1 MHPLDNIIWKALNT
15 RQAHLAE
22 AADVA
27 RRFIPE
33 ISPLAGLREPSAESY
48 RSLAGLVPEKSVAA
62 VFLDQPY
69 APQPKWQWIAGA
81 PLLQMVCENAKQIDP
96 TQTSHQISFVELGDK
111 DSPDMI
117 ELTSLTKPGPFGKR
131 THELG
136 TYFGIRH
143 DGKLIAMAGERMKV
157 PGFTEVSAVCTH
169 PDQSGKGYARLL
181 MSEVMRR
188 IRERGETPFLHVRQ
202 DNARA
207 IALYEKLGLR
217 KRLWAHYAILRRI
230 ENGEQGYSEQG

>member
-1 MHPLDNIIWKALNT
+1 MIAMHPLDNIIWKALNT

-22 AADVA
+22 SAESA

-48 RSLAGLVPEKSVAA
+48 RSLAELVPEKSTAA

-69 APQPKWQWIAGA
+69 APQPKWQWIGGA
-81 PLLQMVCENAKQIDP
+81 PLLQMVWDNGTQIDP
-96 TQTSHQISFVELGDK
+96 AQTSHQISLVELGDR

-117 ELTSLTKPGPFGKR
+117 ALTGLTKPGPFGKR

-136 TYFGIRH
+136 IYFGIH
-143 DGKLIAMAGERMKV
+143 QQGKLIAMAGERMKV

-169 PDQSGKGYARLL
+169 PEHTGKGYARLL
-181 MSEVMRR
+181 MSEVVRQ
-188 IRERGETPFLHVRQ
+188 IRNRGETPFLHVRQ
-202 DNARA
+202 DNAGA
-207 IALYEKLGLR
+207 IALYEKLGFR

-230 ENGEQGYSEQG
+230 EDGE